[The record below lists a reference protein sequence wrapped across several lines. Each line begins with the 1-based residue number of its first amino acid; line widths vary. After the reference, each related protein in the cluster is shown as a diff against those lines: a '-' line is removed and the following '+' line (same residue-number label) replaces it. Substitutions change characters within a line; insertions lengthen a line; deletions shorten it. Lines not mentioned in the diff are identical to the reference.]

1 MRPSQ
6 RKNNRIHRLINMEEL
21 KLELNHTY
29 LLKYGTSGIL
39 FSGTV
44 LMITDKALYLRWN
57 TGPNSSNEWK
67 EKRDLDAH
75 YVILEDISDFVAS
88 NPEAKDISNT
98 SITDN
103 NIAFRYKYV
112 PCYVCKGFGTVPD
125 SSSTA
130 GSKICPAC
138 SGSKLVI
145 GSIES

>member
-29 LLKYGTSGIL
+29 LLKFGIGGTL
-39 FSGTV
+39 FSATI
-44 LMITDKALYLRWN
+44 LMITAKALYLRWN
-57 TGPNSSNEWK
+57 VGQNSSCEWK
-67 EKRDLDAH
+67 TKDEMNSH
-75 YVILEDISDFVAS
+75 YNIIEDISDFVAS
-88 NPEAKDISNT
+88 NPEAKDVNVSV
-98 SITDN
+98 TDN
-103 NIAFRYKYV
+103 TIAFRYKYV

-130 GSKICPAC
+130 GNKICPAC

-145 GSIES
+145 GSIDG